1 MQSEIKINV
10 TLDANKIPEKISWTA
25 QGMEDEEAKDA
36 SAFLL
41 SIWDPRENNLLRID
55 LWTKDMTVDE
65 MKQFYYQA
73 FITMSETFERAT
85 GEKEITTQMVDFAE
99 YFAEKMGLTS

>member
-1 MQSEIKINV
+1 
-10 TLDANKIPEKISWTA
+10 
-25 QGMEDEEAKDA
+25 
-36 SAFLL
+36 
-41 SIWDPRENNLLRID
+41 
-55 LWTKDMTVDE
+55 MTVDE